1 MVEPDTKAGRTLVQL
16 KTQNLK
22 MPQNPN
28 KIIILAANNAGVEGR
43 NMASKLSNQLKQSSD
58 DLKGTQM
65 KQKGSI
71 KPEAMTALS
80 MKSMPKST
88 PYANNSFV
96 GSSKPKF
103 DGRKVSVASQM

>member
-43 NMASKLSNQLKQSSD
+43 NMASKL
-58 DLKGTQM
+58 
-65 KQKGSI
+65 
-71 KPEAMTALS
+71 
-80 MKSMPKST
+80 
-88 PYANNSFV
+88 
-96 GSSKPKF
+96 
-103 DGRKVSVASQM
+103 